1 MSYSDWKQIDFSD
14 EDELYYIIHTK
25 YGLDW
30 NDENKRELKQIGE
43 NCKKYNLKKSSQSIT
58 HGELYEYIGKFGWEL
73 AAKS

>member
-14 EDELYYIIHTK
+14 DDELYYIIHTK
-25 YGLDW
+25 YGFDW
-30 NDENKRELKQIGE
+30 NEENKRELIQIGE

-58 HGELYEYIGKFGWEL
+58 HQELYEYIGKFGWEL